1 MGATTQVTHYQ
12 KNYGN
17 GRDLFWAFH
26 SNWQDKNCAQNKKS
40 REECLLLTDTL
51 PRVAFVSAGQLPR
64 KNMMEEILELIGCDF
79 VAEEYG
85 ALDDLDEYELE
96 LMRPGEKDQGIYTR
110 LRDGSSIVVAV
121 SPLEIRIANVCAE
134 LDHQEFDLIVVLST
148 CLYNE
153 IRTYTPLLHTQR
165 VIDTW
170 FASVSMTECHLG
182 VVTPLAK
189 QGQSTREHMD
199 DLMKCQTTYLLGHK
213 NSHIAETA
221 QRLNDCELI
230 FMNSISY
237 KKETAERLSAFSGLP
252 VVTARKVLANA
263 LNLYLSYLM
272 PRSGRHLNNVEER
285 LQAAAPNLTK
295 REREIVKL
303 VVQGFPN
310 KKIGLKLGI
319 SHRTVEKHRS
329 SAMSKLGVFTISA
342 LMQFVLMLQ

>member
-1 MGATTQVTHYQ
+1 
-12 KNYGN
+12 
-17 GRDLFWAFH
+17 
-26 SNWQDKNCAQNKKS
+26 
-40 REECLLLTDTL
+40 LLTNTL

-64 KNMMEEILELIGCDF
+64 KNMMEEILELIGCDI
-79 VAEEYG
+79 VAEEFG

-96 LMRPGEKDQGIYTR
+96 LMRPGEKDQVIYTR

-134 LDHQEFDLIVVLST
+134 IDNKEFDLIVVLST
-148 CLYNE
+148 GLYNE
-153 IRTYTPLLHTQR
+153 IRTYTPLLHAQR

-170 FASVSMTECHLG
+170 FASVSMTECNLG
-182 VVTPLAK
+182 VVTPLAQ

-199 DLMKCQTTYLLGHK
+199 GLMKCKTTYLLGHK

-230 FMNSISY
+230 FMNSMSY
-237 KKETAERLSAFSGLP
+237 KEETAKRLSAFSGLP

-263 LNLYLSYLM
+263 LNLYISYLM
-272 PRSGRHLNNVEER
+272 PRSGSHLNNVEER
-285 LQAAAPNLTK
+285 LQAAAPILTK

-303 VVQGFPN
+303 VVQGFAN

>member
-96 LMRPGEKDQGIYTR
+96 LMRPDEKENRIYTR
-110 LRDGSSIVVAV
+110 LRDGSSIIVAV
-121 SPLEIRIANVCAE
+121 SSLEIRIANVCAE

-263 LNLYLSYLM
+263 LHLYLSYLM

>member
-96 LMRPGEKDQGIYTR
+96 LMRPDEKENRIYTR
-110 LRDGSSIVVAV
+110 LRDGSSIIVAV
-121 SPLEIRIANVCAE
+121 SSLEIRIANVCAE

>member
-263 LNLYLSYLM
+263 LHLYLSYLM